1 MGGRA
6 EGWITLVGLGTYEKY
21 DAAARSYDSLPN
33 DRIVIPAMESYDYVF
48 RASCVYSYLRLTNVL
63 WAEHVARRST
73 MNASWHV
80 YLEVP
85 PSKYI
90 NYYNHYYCIQLHT
103 RVLEYEDTNRGY
115 TNHTLGFVATTVGV
129 FT

>member
-1 MGGRA
+1 MGSF
-6 EGWITLVGLGTYEKY
+6 E
-21 DAAARSYDSLPN
+21 
-33 DRIVIPAMESYDYVF
+33 YVF

-63 WAEHVARRST
+63 WAKHAAQRLTV
-73 MNASWHV
+73 NASWHV

-90 NYYNHYYCIQLHT
+90 NHSNHYYWIQLHT
-103 RVLEYEDTNRGY
+103 RVLEYEDTNEGY
-115 TNHTLGFVATTVGV
+115 TNHTLGLVATTVGA